1 MVTGGQ
7 KSFHENLPNWNATA
21 AEPWGAATM
30 VAMKLF
36 LILCCI
42 GGIVIPWWFALPFFL
57 IHGPNFGLFVEE
69 IFATRISS
77 FFAADLIVASVI
89 FLVWSCRDSREK
101 RISGW
106 WIVLLSNL
114 VVGLSLALPL
124 YLLKR
129 HEAASNLGRH
139 AP

>member
-1 MVTGGQ
+1 MRT
-7 KSFHENLPNWNATA
+7 
-21 AEPWGAATM
+21 
-30 VAMKLF
+30 F

-42 GGIVIPWWFALPFFL
+42 AGIVIPYWFALPFFL
-57 IHGPNFGLFVEE
+57 IHGPNLGLFVEE

-89 FLVWSCRDSREK
+89 FLVWSRRDARDQK
-101 RISGW
+101 IAGW
-106 WIVLLSNL
+106 WVVLLSNL

-129 HEAASNLGRH
+129 LDSK
-139 AP
+139 